1 MKPSYQRLE
10 SLDVLRGFDLF
21 CLVALEGVL
30 HPLGRAIDAP
40 WYNDFLWCFSHV
52 QWEGFSSWD
61 LVMPLFMFMAGVSM
75 PFALS
80 RYKVMPDKWAVY
92 RRIVKRVALLWIFG
106 MMCQGNLLG
115 LDPDRIYLYSN
126 TLQAIAMG
134 YLISAMLFLHVRLS
148 VQIGTAVALLL
159 AYWGAMQFIT
169 VDGYGGGNYTPD
181 GNLAEWVDR
190 TVLGRF
196 RDAAVVEN
204 GQIVFAESYRYTW
217 ILSSLNFGVTV
228 LTGVF
233 AGHILKSGMD
243 RKHKWQWL
251 LGIGVIM
258 VALGWLWGLQLPVI
272 KKIWTSSM
280 VLVSSGYCF
289 LLMGL
294 FYYWIDYKGHRKNL
308 TWLKVYG
315 MNSIVA
321 YMLANVISFR
331 CIGTS
336 LFHGLEQYT
345 GNYYPALIAAS
356 NALIIYVI
364 LWLLY
369 KRNIFLKTMVWTAL
383 PMIRAWRWKL

>member
-115 LDPDRIYLYSN
+115 LDPDRIYLCSN
-126 TLQAIAMG
+126 TLQAVAMG

-204 GQIVFAESYRYTW
+204 GQIVFAGSYRYTW

-369 KRNIFLKTMVWTAL
+369 KRNIFLKV
-383 PMIRAWRWKL
+383 

>member
-10 SLDVLRGFDLF
+10 SLDVLRGFDVF

-92 RRIVKRVALLWIFG
+92 RRIVKRVALLWVFG

-204 GQIVFAESYRYTW
+204 GQIVFAGSYRYTW

-336 LFHGLEQYT
+336 LFYGLEQYT
-345 GNYYPALIAAS
+345 ENYYPALIAAS

-369 KRNIFLKTMVWTAL
+369 KRNIFLKV
-383 PMIRAWRWKL
+383 

>member
-92 RRIVKRVALLWIFG
+92 RRIVKRVALLWVFG

-148 VQIGTAVALLL
+148 VQIRTAVALLL

-204 GQIVFAESYRYTW
+204 GQIVFAGSYRYTW

-369 KRNIFLKTMVWTAL
+369 KRNIFLKV
-383 PMIRAWRWKL
+383 

>member
-1 MKPSYQRLE
+1 MEQVVYKRLE

-30 HPLGRAIDAP
+30 HPLGHAIDAS
-40 WYNDFLWCFSHV
+40 WYYSFLWGFSHV

-75 PFALS
+75 PFAFS
-80 RYKVMPDKWAVY
+80 RYKAMPDKMAVY
-92 RRIVKRVALLWIFG
+92 RRIGKRVCLLWIFG

-115 LDPDRIYLYSN
+115 LDPERIYLYSN
-126 TLQAIAMG
+126 TLQAIAVG
-134 YLISAMLFLHVRLS
+134 YLITAMLFLHVRQT
-148 VQIGTAVALLL
+148 VQIVAAVLLL
-159 AYWGAMQFIT
+159 LIYWAAMQFIS
-169 VDGYGGGNYTPD
+169 VDGFGGGNYTPD
-181 GNLAEWVDR
+181 GNLAEWIDR
-190 TVLGRF
+190 VVLGRF
-196 RDAAVVEN
+196 RDGAIVQDGQVV
-204 GQIVFAESYRYTW
+204 FSESYRYTW

-228 LTGVF
+228 LTGLF
-233 AGHILKSGMD
+233 AGQILKSNLVQK
-243 RKHKWQWL
+243 RKLQL
-251 LGIGVIM
+251 LFGIGIVM
-258 VALGWLWGLQLPVI
+258 VLVGWLWGLQLPVI

-294 FYYWIDYKGHRKNL
+294 FYYWIDYKGHRKYI

-345 GNYYPALIAAS
+345 GNYYPVLIAVS

-369 KRNIFLKTMVWTAL
+369 KRNIFLKV
-383 PMIRAWRWKL
+383 